1 MSKMGQKQYCIL
13 LIEDNPGDA
22 GLIEAYLEEANGTP
36 FQLEVTER
44 LGSGMQRLERGGIDL
59 VLLDLNLPDSTGFD
73 TFTQVYLKFPQV
85 PIIILSGNNEESL
98 ALAAVSHGAQDYLEK
113 GIYDGGLLIR
123 EICYAIERKRSEE
136 KFRKQQEF
144 LRSVIDT
151 DPNMIYVTDALGRF
165 TLVNKVTAEYYGL
178 TVEEMT
184 GKLLPEV
191 LADLGG
197 MDQASGESQTVL
209 PKFPT
214 KETLQ
219 KSVDVNGKT
228 HWWQTVKTPIQSPYG
243 KADQLMSIANDITER
258 KNAEEQLLH
267 SLERLNQLFEQTVES
282 MALTVEIRDPYTAG
296 HQRRVAQLAKAIAE
310 AMGLADDRVAGIR
323 LASVIHDIGK
333 IGVPAE
339 ILSKPGRISDL
350 EFELIKTHSQVGYE
364 VLKSIEFAWPI
375 AEIVLQHHEQIDGS
389 GYPRR
394 LTGDAILL
402 EAKIL
407 NVADVVEAM
416 STHRPYRPALGVEK
430 ALAEI
435 AGKKGSLYDQVV
447 VDTCL
452 NLFRDQRFVFD
463 DYGHL
468 NR

>member
-1 MSKMGQKQYCIL
+1 MEQKQYHIL

-22 GLIEAYLEEANGTP
+22 GLIAAYLEEAKAP
-36 FQLEVTER
+36 SFRLEVTER
-44 LGSGMQRLERGGIDL
+44 LTTGMDRLELGRIDL
-59 VLLDLNLPDSTGFD
+59 VLLDLHLPDSTGFE
-73 TFTQVYLKFPQV
+73 TFRQLYQKFPQV

-98 ALAAVSHGAQDYLEK
+98 ALAAVSQGAQDYLEK
-113 GIYDGGLLIR
+113 GLYDGGLLVRAIR
-123 EICYAIERKRSEE
+123 YAIERKRAEE
-136 KFRKQQEF
+136 KLRKQQEF

-151 DPNMIYVTDALGRF
+151 DPNMIYVTDSLGRF
-165 TLVNKVTAEYYGL
+165 ILVNKVTAEYYGL

-184 GKLLPEV
+184 GQLLPEV

-197 MDQASGESQTVL
+197 MTPESLTGPSDRQNFGCKDTI
-209 PKFPT
+209 
-214 KETLQ
+214 Q

-243 KADQLMSIANDITER
+243 KSCQMMSIANDITER
-258 KNAEEQLLH
+258 KNAEEKLLQ
-267 SLERLNQLFEQTVES
+267 SLKQLNQLFERTIES

-310 AMGLADDRVAGIR
+310 TMGLAEDRVAGIH
-323 LASVIHDIGK
+323 LASIIHDIGK

-339 ILSKPGRISDL
+339 ILSKPGRISAL

-364 VLKSIEFAWPI
+364 VLKSIEFNWPI

-389 GYPRR
+389 GYPRH
-394 LTGDAILL
+394 LSGAEILL

-430 ALAEI
+430 ALETI
-435 AGKKGSLYDQVV
+435 ADRKGILYDQIVV
-447 VDTCL
+447 EACL
-452 NLFRDQRFVFD
+452 TLFREQHFVFAEA
-463 DYGHL
+463 
-468 NR
+468 N